1 MRAASAANQDLVR
14 TTESI
19 WDESTDPAWNSA
31 KLPALAQYFSA
42 DFRLHETIPGRP
54 PTLEAAKSAH
64 GMAIAAYP
72 NRRIQIKEIVS
83 AGNKVFLRTR
93 VTGTER
99 GGTRFGPE
107 TAFGDPKPCAFESW
121 NIYRV
126 ESGKVIERWGLDDLR
141 LALIQMRLPL
151 LRGLIETLPFRADS
165 PPSSAE
171 G

>member
-1 MRAASAANQDLVR
+1 MPTGWRS
-14 TTESI
+14 
-19 WDESTDPAWNSA
+19 
-31 KLPALAQYFSA
+31 
-42 DFRLHETIPGRP
+42 P
-54 PTLEAAKSAH
+54 PTLTVASGLKRWLARETRFFCEPGSPAPSAA
-64 GMAIAAYP
+64 P
-72 NRRIQIKEIVS
+72 
-83 AGNKVFLRTR
+83 
-93 VTGTER
+93 
-99 GGTRFGPE
+99 RFGPE
-107 TAFGDPKPCAFESW
+107 TALGDPKPFAFESW

>member
-1 MRAASAANQDLVR
+1 VRAASAANQDLVR

-99 GGTRFGPE
+99 GAALFWPE
-107 TAFGDPKPCAFESW
+107 TALGDPKPFAFESW

-126 ESGKVIERWGLDDLR
+126 ESGKVIEQWGLDDLR